1 MSSSSDDERGPSA
14 TYAPVTLPPPSSL
27 LSSGMLPPLRM
38 HDPVP
43 MREAAPMQDEPMP
56 STALPSSI
64 STGTSLLANLVKAK
78 AMSDDDSSDDDDDA
92 SNGDSQPPSD
102 DETMRDDEDELEQL
116 LLQQEAIRSD
126 AGRSHDKEKATT
138 TICEVCHEDT
148 LHAKRALVC
157 AQCNIRFHP
166 TCFRQKY
173 AKLITTNVAKKWFCP
188 DCEPIKKNT
197 PAPKTARKGAKDVRR
212 AKGPPT
218 PTKAPAAIAPVA
230 PGAVD
235 AKYARLVDVA
245 LKAGKKFNAMVLEKS
260 EEMLHVAQG
269 LKGDVEGHFGSGLED
284 DATPSAVLLRKVLA
298 GLSTLESALYTMQ
311 YQSVQTEVDFI
322 KDVKFP
328 PNLEMKTLEKEAK
341 EAAKAKLKV
350 KTGGGASRLYSSA
363 QIQKLEE
370 WYSKSSRP
378 ESSEIQA
385 MYRIINAPQYADA
398 ELQPEGIAVK
408 QIRIWFDNRRAKE
421 RLDYMRMK
429 MKDED
434 TSNLDNED
442 IKKLKAA
449 YIDEAKEVLEARV
462 AKMRETSAGAME
474 IVEEAEQ
481 LALEPSAAPVEVEA
495 VVDSSKRK
503 PAAAAPK
510 AKQRL
515 RMDHVASV
523 RKACRL
529 AREQGLSEEEIKE
542 IRAKAM
548 QAARDRLFFNGKALG
563 AHPLTKDE
571 VTDLKFKL
579 LKLVEED
586 APAEAC
592 IDILELLLSVD
603 IPAQVLVDT
612 RLDRQLKLVAKSHQ
626 ENKELV
632 KLATKLSD
640 SIQSVVAAVDDSVPP
655 PAEEK
660 PVSEAKE
667 AAPKVARAKFNV
679 AQLRLL
685 EKAYMLNDAP
695 DKDQLLRLRAKMNKA
710 SGEASSDYKQL
721 RCWFYKRK
729 AAGHPPNALA
739 EALAAGDVKP
749 MDEEDSEGDDVV
761 LDDDKVASLPAARKS
776 KVQGRIFSDKQLQVL
791 HAAYDASPRP
801 EASVFDELQDQMNL
815 LSEEESA
822 PITKRQLKNWFSN
835 RRAKDQKGKAVMD
848 DDDGQIKPE
857 APAVKRDDISR
868 MLLNPDDDDDE
879 VMTQESD
886 DESKGAPK
894 QPTEDETS
902 PLKRKL
908 EMSPTSAA
916 KKPKQA

>member
-1 MSSSSDDERGPSA
+1 MSSSSDDERPPPYQAPSLLPSA
-14 TYAPVTLPPPSSL
+14 FTGS
-27 LSSGMLPPLRM
+27 LPPLRM
-38 HDPVP
+38 MDPTTAGDD
-43 MREAAPMQDEPMP
+43 AAK
-56 STALPSSI
+56 LPVSI
-64 STGTSLLANLVKAK
+64 TTGTSLLASLVKAK
-78 AMSDDDSSDDDDDA
+78 AMSEGSESSDDDDDDEA
-92 SNGDSQPPSD
+92 SHGESQPPSD
-102 DETMRDDEDELEQL
+102 DEMRDDEDELEQL
-116 LLQQEAIRSD
+116 LLQQEASARTDPSR
-126 AGRSHDKEKATT
+126 ALDKDKATS

-148 LHAKRALVC
+148 LNAKRALVC
-157 AQCNIRFHP
+157 AQCHVRFHT

-173 AKLITTNVAKKWFCP
+173 AKLITTNHAKKWFCP
-188 DCEPIKKNT
+188 DCEPIKKMT
-197 PAPKTARKGAKDVRR
+197 PMPKTARKGAKGNARS
-212 AKGPPT
+212 KGATT
-218 PTKAPAAIAPVA
+218 PTKAPSPAAATSTN
-230 PGAVD
+230 D

-245 LKAGKKFNAMVLEKS
+245 LKAGKKFNAMIIEKS
-260 EEMLHVAQG
+260 EEMLHMAQS
-269 LKGDVEGHFGSGLED
+269 LKGDVEGHFATTAHD
-284 DATPSAVLLRKVLA
+284 DEATPSAVLLRKVLA
-298 GLSTLESALYTMQ
+298 GLSTLESALYTVQ

-328 PNLEMKTLEKEAK
+328 PNLEMKNLEKEAK

-385 MYRIINAPQYADA
+385 MYRIINAAQYADP

-421 RLDYMRMK
+421 RLDYMRLK

-442 IKKLKAA
+442 IKKLRAA

-481 LALEPSAAPVEVEA
+481 LALEPSASATFPAAEPDAAPEVA
-495 VVDSSKRK
+495 KRK
-503 PAAAAPK
+503 APAPATK
-510 AKQRL
+510 SKQRL

-529 AREQGLSEEEIKE
+529 AREQGLSEEEVKE

-548 QAARDRLFFNGKALG
+548 QAARDRLFYNGKALG
-563 AHPLTKDE
+563 SHPLTKDE

-640 SIQSVVAAVDDSVPP
+640 TIQAVIAAADDPNAMPALVDTTP
-655 PAEEK
+655 
-660 PVSEAKE
+660 SEVKE
-667 AAPKVARAKFNV
+667 AAPTKIVRAKFNV

-685 EKAYMLNDAP
+685 EKAYNLNDAP
-695 DKDQLLRLRAKMNKA
+695 DKDQLLKLRMKMNKV
-710 SGEASSDYKQL
+710 SGESSSDYKQL

-729 AAGHPPNALA
+729 AAGHAPNALT

-749 MDEEDSEGDDVV
+749 MDEDDSEGDELP
-761 LDDDKVASLPAARKS
+761 LDEEKPPAPVSTARKS

-801 EASVFDELQDQMNL
+801 EASVFDELQDQMNI
-815 LSEEESA
+815 LSEDETSA
-822 PITKRQLKNWFSN
+822 ITKRQLKNWFSN
-835 RRAKDQKGKAVMD
+835 RRAKDQKGKDMLAVMD
-848 DDDGQIKPE
+848 DDSSVKTD
-857 APAVKRDDISR
+857 ATPAKRTDLAH
-868 MLLNPDDDDDE
+868 MLLNPYDEDDAMTQDSDDDGKDHVNE
-879 VMTQESD
+879 AMTEDASPKRKRSI
-886 DESKGAPK
+886 DES
-894 QPTEDETS
+894 S
-902 PLKRKL
+902 PSKKLKH
-908 EMSPTSAA
+908 EA
-916 KKPKQA
+916 

>member
-1 MSSSSDDERGPSA
+1 MSSSSDDERPPPPYQAPS
-14 TYAPVTLPPPSSL
+14 LPPPPSAFAGS
-27 LSSGMLPPLRM
+27 LPPLRM
-38 HDPVP
+38 MDPNNGDD
-43 MREAAPMQDEPMP
+43 AAK
-56 STALPSSI
+56 LPASI
-64 STGTSLLANLVKAK
+64 TTGTSLLASLVKAK
-78 AMSDDDSSDDDDDA
+78 AMSEGSESSDDDDDDDA
-92 SNGDSQPPSD
+92 SHGESQPPSD
-102 DETMRDDEDELEQL
+102 DEMRDDEDELEQL
-116 LLQQEAIRSD
+116 LLQQEASARADPSR
-126 AGRSHDKEKATT
+126 AHDKDKAAS

-148 LHAKRALVC
+148 LNAKRALVC
-157 AQCNIRFHP
+157 AQCHVRFHT

-173 AKLITTNVAKKWFCP
+173 AKLITTNHAKKWFCP
-188 DCEPIKKNT
+188 DCEPIKKMT
-197 PAPKTARKGAKDVRR
+197 SMPKAARKS
-212 AKGPPT
+212 AKGTNARPKGATT
-218 PTKAPAAIAPVA
+218 PTKAPSPAAATTH
-230 PGAVD
+230 D

-245 LKAGKKFNAMVLEKS
+245 LKAGKKFNAMLIEKS
-260 EEMLHVAQG
+260 EEMLHMAQS
-269 LKGDVEGHFGSGLED
+269 LKGDVEGHFATTAHD
-284 DATPSAVLLRKVLA
+284 DEATPSAVLLRKVLA
-298 GLSTLESALYTMQ
+298 GLSTLESALYTVQ

-363 QIQKLEE
+363 QIAKLEE

-421 RLDYMRMK
+421 RLDYMRLK

-442 IKKLKAA
+442 IKKLRAA

-481 LALEPSAAPVEVEA
+481 LALEPSTSATSPAAEHEAAPEVT
-495 VVDSSKRK
+495 KRK
-503 PAAAAPK
+503 APAPATK
-510 AKQRL
+510 SKQRL

-529 AREQGLSEEEIKE
+529 AREQGLSEEEVKE

-548 QAARDRLFFNGKALG
+548 QAARDRLFYNGKALG
-563 AHPLTKDE
+563 SHPLTKDE

-640 SIQSVVAAVDDSVPP
+640 TIQAVIAAADDPNAMPASV
-655 PAEEK
+655 ETTL
-660 PVSEAKE
+660 SEMKD
-667 AAPKVARAKFNV
+667 AAPTKIVRAKFNV

-685 EKAYMLNDAP
+685 EKAYNLNDAP
-695 DKDQLLRLRAKMNKA
+695 DKDQLLKLRMKMNKV
-710 SGEASSDYKQL
+710 SGESSSDYKQL

-729 AAGHPPNALA
+729 AAGHAPNALA

-749 MDEEDSEGDDVV
+749 MDEDDSEGDE
-761 LDDDKVASLPAARKS
+761 LPMDDEKPPAPASTARKS

-801 EASVFDELQDQMNL
+801 EASVFDELQDQMNI
-815 LSEEESA
+815 LSEDETSA
-822 PITKRQLKNWFSN
+822 ITKRQLKNWFSN
-835 RRAKDQKGKAVMD
+835 RRAKDQKGKDMLAVMD
-848 DDDGQIKPE
+848 DDSVKTE
-857 APAVKRDDISR
+857 MTPAKRTTDLAH
-868 MLLNPDDDDDE
+868 MLLNPYEEDDA
-879 VMTQESD
+879 MTQDSD
-886 DESKGAPK
+886 DEGKDHVNEPMTEAASPK
-894 QPTEDETS
+894 RKRSIDETS
-902 PLKRKL
+902 P
-908 EMSPTSAA
+908 S
-916 KKPKQA
+916 KKPKQEA